1 MAIPYVKGLTMVRM
15 KTPPDWEVQVTREEN
30 ERLEIE
36 TLGPFDLPQ
45 AQQTARR
52 LRASRNPAEICVE
65 INRIS
70 EQQESLQW

>member
-1 MAIPYVKGLTMVRM
+1 MVRM
-15 KTPPDWEVQVTREEN
+15 KTPPKWEVQVTREEN

-36 TLGPFDLPQ
+36 TLGPFSLSR

-52 LRASRNPAEICVE
+52 LRASRNPAEIAVE
-65 INRIS
+65 INRID